1 MNNNITAPVETAMQT
16 ETSEKM
22 QKVSVAART
31 KNDTQA
37 LENVRDTFLLIADAI
52 NDVLTGMS
60 FMEACRKR
68 NLDYLKIRRIFTLK
82 TLENCRTDGIYLK
95 LSDIIIEPDGYE
107 KLYMEA
113 FKLDDMSKIE
123 FPPDFR
129 QTVLDILSAFNE
141 RERDIIQMRYGI
153 GDYEQEYTLAEIG
166 KKYNLTRERIS
177 EIEKKVLRK
186 ISHPSSLKWLQMGSL
201 QYNAE
206 QQIKKEAETAKKKS
220 MNKWLEEERKKMQE
234 TPEDCLDYSKID
246 ASCISL
252 DDMELSVR
260 SCNCLRRAGK
270 KNLMDIIQMSDDDFR
285 QVRNLGIRNVEEICK
300 RRDELIRELIAKQN
314 PGVG

>member
-1 MNNNITAPVETAMQT
+1 
-16 ETSEKM
+16 
-22 QKVSVAART
+22 
-31 KNDTQA
+31 
-37 LENVRDTFLLIADAI
+37 
-52 NDVLTGMS
+52 
-60 FMEACRKR
+60 
-68 NLDYLKIRRIFTLK
+68 
-82 TLENCRTDGIYLK
+82 
-95 LSDIIIEPDGYE
+95 
-107 KLYMEA
+107 
-113 FKLDDMSKIE
+113 
-123 FPPDFR
+123 
-129 QTVLDILSAFNE
+129 
-141 RERDIIQMRYGI
+141 
-153 GDYEQEYTLAEIG
+153 
-166 KKYNLTRERIS
+166 
-177 EIEKKVLRK
+177 
-186 ISHPSSLKWLQMGSL
+186 MGSL